1 MFLWGQFLE
10 YTDFQTR
17 HWTIPL
23 LQTFSV
29 LARRWLLED
38 IVPPQMMFLMT
49 GMYAASANL
58 VLTTGNGVNGFT
70 LDNAL
75 GEFILTHP
83 NVRHRSLVLIVDA
96 HSKETRNLLRQR
108 R

>member
-1 MFLWGQFLE
+1 MDAGVSVGTIFGIYRIPDASVGQP
-10 YTDFQTR
+10 DVS
-17 HWTIPL
+17 H
-23 LQTFSV
+23 V
-29 LARRWLLED
+29 LKAGTEMVVAGYCIHPSIDYNLIL
-38 IVPPQMMFLMT
+38 

-83 NVRHRSLVLIVDA
+83 NVSPRCILTLMIDA
-96 HSKETRNLLRQR
+96 HP
-108 R
+108 

>member
-1 MFLWGQFLE
+1 M
-10 YTDFQTR
+10 
-17 HWTIPL
+17 I
-23 LQTFSV
+23 
-29 LARRWLLED
+29 
-38 IVPPQMMFLMT
+38 

-83 NVRHRSLVLIVDA
+83 NVFSKYIRRLIVDA
-96 HSKETRNLLRQR
+96 HSQETFDLLR
-108 R
+108 

>member
-1 MFLWGQFLE
+1 M
-10 YTDFQTR
+10 
-17 HWTIPL
+17 PL
-23 LQTFSV
+23 
-29 LARRWLLED
+29 
-38 IVPPQMMFLMT
+38 IV

-83 NVRHRSLVLIVDA
+83 NVPPTSREV
-96 HSKETRNLLRQR
+96 
-108 R
+108 